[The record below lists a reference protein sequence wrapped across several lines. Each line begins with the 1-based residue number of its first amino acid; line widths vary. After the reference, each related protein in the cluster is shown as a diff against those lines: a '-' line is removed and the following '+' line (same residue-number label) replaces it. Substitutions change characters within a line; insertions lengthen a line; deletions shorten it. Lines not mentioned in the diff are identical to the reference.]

1 MKYLKIYE
9 NFVSEQMPMET
20 LPMETD
26 MSNVHFE
33 VESDE
38 IMPTDGNTEG
48 NYYVNFKN
56 SEGQDTTI
64 EICGAADPEFVG
76 DTMVSDIE
84 MVQDSSSDGKP
95 YSVTG
100 YYKEVPG
107 TQGAYELEKVLIEE
121 I

>member
-1 MKYLKIYE
+1 MKYLKVYE
-9 NFVSEQMPMET
+9 NFVSKETSTGT
-20 LPMETD
+20 LPIETG
-26 MSNVHFE
+26 MGNVHFE
-33 VESDE
+33 VESEE
-38 IMPTDGNTEG
+38 IMPTTGNTEG

-76 DTMVSDIE
+76 DTMISDIE
-84 MVQDSSSDGKP
+84 VVTDSSSDGKS
-95 YSVTG
+95 YSVIG

-121 I
+121 L